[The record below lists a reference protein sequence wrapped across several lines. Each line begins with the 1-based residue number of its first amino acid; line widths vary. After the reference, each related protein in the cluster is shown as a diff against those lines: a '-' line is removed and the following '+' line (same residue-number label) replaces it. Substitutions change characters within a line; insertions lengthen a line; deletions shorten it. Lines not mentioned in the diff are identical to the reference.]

1 MSSWA
6 GFTDEELLRLRQTAG
21 EDRTAPGSLRKS
33 AINTAK
39 RQRPRE
45 KVRSRGTSSGKLDSG
60 KKEGNEDQGA
70 RDCAQLAPQNTSSR
84 SNGGRSTSRLDSREE
99 EKENSSPEC
108 ERRGKSVSQVKE
120 RNSLPKESSLETKSL
135 KNANDQQG
143 KAFEVDDGHQEQ
155 SGILTD
161 KEVEIDLPN
170 IIDENDRIQAIE
182 LSALEKMQEK
192 QKQIEQE
199 NKRKKAALQETI
211 KKRYQKTQAEAH
223 TLSLV
228 QKELSHLDSLL
239 SADVAI
245 LRDKIEE
252 SSRDFLSAQ
261 KRYEK
266 AEKEFVEA
274 KMDLHRKT
282 ERKDLLTE
290 HLYTIIRENELRKA
304 KKLEELMV
312 KLNVG
317 NDVGFS
323 AQNEGDEAIME
334 QNNPEIPVLS
344 EDKARREI
352 PESNSGSA
360 LHPCHAVEDK
370 TPIEQTEVDMA
381 KQKMLSEAVSE
392 KEVTVPT

>member
-45 KVRSRGTSSGKLDSG
+45 KVRSNGTSSGKLDSR

-108 ERRGKSVSQVKE
+108 ERRAKSVSQVKE

-170 IIDENDRIQAIE
+170 IIDENDR
-182 LSALEKMQEK
+182 
-192 QKQIEQE
+192 
-199 NKRKKAALQETI
+199 
-211 KKRYQKTQAEAH
+211 
-223 TLSLV
+223 
-228 QKELSHLDSLL
+228 
-239 SADVAI
+239 
-245 LRDKIEE
+245 
-252 SSRDFLSAQ
+252 
-261 KRYEK
+261 
-266 AEKEFVEA
+266 
-274 KMDLHRKT
+274 
-282 ERKDLLTE
+282 
-290 HLYTIIRENELRKA
+290 
-304 KKLEELMV
+304 
-312 KLNVG
+312 
-317 NDVGFS
+317 
-323 AQNEGDEAIME
+323 
-334 QNNPEIPVLS
+334 
-344 EDKARREI
+344 
-352 PESNSGSA
+352 
-360 LHPCHAVEDK
+360 
-370 TPIEQTEVDMA
+370 
-381 KQKMLSEAVSE
+381 
-392 KEVTVPT
+392 

>member
-45 KVRSRGTSSGKLDSG
+45 KVRSNGTSSGKLDSR

-108 ERRGKSVSQVKE
+108 QRRGKSVSQVKE

-170 IIDENDRIQAIE
+170 IIDENDR
-182 LSALEKMQEK
+182 
-192 QKQIEQE
+192 
-199 NKRKKAALQETI
+199 
-211 KKRYQKTQAEAH
+211 
-223 TLSLV
+223 
-228 QKELSHLDSLL
+228 
-239 SADVAI
+239 
-245 LRDKIEE
+245 
-252 SSRDFLSAQ
+252 
-261 KRYEK
+261 
-266 AEKEFVEA
+266 
-274 KMDLHRKT
+274 
-282 ERKDLLTE
+282 
-290 HLYTIIRENELRKA
+290 
-304 KKLEELMV
+304 
-312 KLNVG
+312 
-317 NDVGFS
+317 
-323 AQNEGDEAIME
+323 
-334 QNNPEIPVLS
+334 
-344 EDKARREI
+344 
-352 PESNSGSA
+352 
-360 LHPCHAVEDK
+360 
-370 TPIEQTEVDMA
+370 
-381 KQKMLSEAVSE
+381 
-392 KEVTVPT
+392 